1 MDTTERLPEIIQGG
15 MGIGVSS
22 WKLAQAVSKENEM
35 GVVSGT
41 AIDSVIVRR
50 LQLGDPGGDIRR
62 AMSYFPLQEVAEN
75 VLKKFFIPG
84 GKSPEE
90 PFKLIPMPAVNMQR
104 SSIELIIL
112 ANFIEVFLSK
122 EGHNGVVG
130 INYLEK
136 IQLPTLPSIF
146 GAILAGVDYILMGA
160 GIPLSIPGIIDR
172 LSRLEPV
179 ELKLSVEDNNQSKN
193 FFTYFNPKEFCNIGL
208 KELKRPK
215 FLAIVSSD
223 IIAKTL
229 VKKASGFVDGFIVEG
244 HTAGGH
250 NAPPRRTDKPH
261 TQSYQRY
268 SEKDIPNIPKI
279 AELNRK
285 FWLAGG
291 YASPDKLKEA
301 LAQGASGIQVG
312 TAFAMCRESA
322 ITNEIKQNVIK
333 KCLEGSLDVY
343 TDFKA
348 SPTGYP
354 FKLIRLENSMTDIAK
369 INIRKRICDLGY
381 LRRLYC
387 KGDDEI
393 GYRCPAEPED
403 LFTKK
408 GGTLEETIEKKC
420 LCNGLIATIGLGQV
434 RDYGVEPP
442 IVTSGEDYAPI
453 TNIVKNKGFDY
464 SAKDVIDYL
473 KS

>member
-1 MDTTERLPEIIQGG
+1 MNTTERLPEIIQGG
-15 MGIGVSS
+15 MGIGVST
-22 WKLAQAVSKENEM
+22 WELAKAVSKQNQM

-41 AIDSVIVRR
+41 AIDSVIIRR

-62 AMSYFPLQEVAEN
+62 AMSHFPLQDVAES
-75 VLKKFFIPG
+75 VLNKFFIPG
-84 GKSPEE
+84 GKSPDE

-104 SSIELIIL
+104 SSIELIII

-146 GAILAGVDYILMGA
+146 GAMLGGVDFILMGA
-160 GIPLSIPGIIDR
+160 GIPLSIPGIIDK

-179 ELKLSVEDNNQSKN
+179 ELRLAVEDNTLSQN
-193 FFTYFNPKEFCNIGL
+193 FLNYFDPREFRSPSL
-208 KELKRPK
+208 RELKRPK

-229 VKKASGFVDGFIVEG
+229 VKKASGCVDGFIVEG

-261 TQSYQRY
+261 TQHSQQFTA
-268 SEKDIPNIPKI
+268 KDIPNISKI
-279 AELNRK
+279 AELNRP

-291 YASPDKLKEA
+291 YASPDKLREA
-301 LAQGASGIQVG
+301 LSESASGIQVG
-312 TAFAMCRESA
+312 TAFAICKESA
-322 ITNEIKQNVIK
+322 IMPEIKQNIIRK
-333 KCLEGSLDVY
+333 SLDGSLDVY

-354 FKLIRLENSMTDIAK
+354 FKMIRLENTMTDPIK
-369 INIRKRICDLGY
+369 IKIRKRICDLGY
-381 LRRLYC
+381 LRRLYY
-387 KGDDEI
+387 KGDSEI
-393 GYRCPAEPED
+393 GYRCPAEPVEN
-403 LFTKK
+403 FIKK
-408 GGTLEETIEKKC
+408 GGTIEETIDKQC
-420 LCNGLIATIGLGQV
+420 LCNGLIATIGLGQI

-442 IVTSGEDYAPI
+442 IITSGEDYSPI
-453 TNIVKNKGFDY
+453 TNIVKNVGSDY
-464 SAKDVIDYL
+464 SAKDVINYL
-473 KS
+473 KG